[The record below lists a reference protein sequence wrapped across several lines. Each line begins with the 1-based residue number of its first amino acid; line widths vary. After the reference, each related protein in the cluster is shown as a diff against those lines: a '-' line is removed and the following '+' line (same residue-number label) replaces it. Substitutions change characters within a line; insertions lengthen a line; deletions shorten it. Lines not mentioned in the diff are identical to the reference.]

1 MREKKGGS
9 QPRGEKCPPPVRN
22 QKSCIPSSF
31 LLVAQQTCKA
41 KLVFLVAR
49 TQKPSDFKN
58 CEIHFTF
65 SFQFI

>member
-1 MREKKGGS
+1 MREEKGGS
-9 QPRGEKCPPPVRN
+9 QPREEKHPPPLIN
-22 QKSCIPSSF
+22 LKSCIPPF
-31 LLVAQQTCKA
+31 LLVVQQTCKA

-58 CEIHFTF
+58 CEIYFIF